1 MVKPAKIGN
10 LIAKT
15 LNKAGITKQV
25 EAAQI
30 CDTYHKVLVDT
41 DIDEKALEKS
51 QAIRYKY
58 KVLTV
63 AVIGS
68 GWAQELQMRRHLII
82 EGINKEIG
90 RPVVHRIIF
99 QIG

>member
-1 MVKPAKIGN
+1 MARPEKLGN
-10 LIAKT
+10 LITKT
-15 LNKAGITKQV
+15 INQAGITKQV
-25 EAAQI
+25 EAARI
-30 CDTYHKVLVDT
+30 CDTYQKVLTKVD
-41 DIDEKALEKS
+41 INQKALEKS

-58 KVLTV
+58 KILTV

-82 EGINKEIG
+82 KGINKEIG
-90 RPVVHRIIF
+90 RPVVHRIVF

>member
-1 MVKPAKIGN
+1 MAKPIKLDG

-15 LNKAGITKQV
+15 INQAGITKQV
-25 EAAQI
+25 EAARI
-30 CDTYHKVLVDT
+30 CDTFPKVLAQT
-41 DIDEKALEKS
+41 DINKTALEKS

-58 KVLTV
+58 KILTV

-68 GWAQELQMRRHLII
+68 SWAQELQMRRHLII
-82 EGINKEIG
+82 KGINEEMG
-90 RPVVHRIIF
+90 RPVVHRIVF